1 MTDDLVKLLR
11 EFANEIYGKHPCG
24 LVTEAADRIE
34 QLEKALK
41 FLIECE
47 NWTQLAAEAEGKPYT
62 NLGLQWARQ
71 VLEGKDD

>member
-1 MTDDLVKLLR
+1 MSEDLVTRLR
-11 EFANEIYGKHPCG
+11 DFPVRDCCSQRA
-24 LVTEAADRIE
+24 EAADRIE

-41 FLIECE
+41 FLVECE